1 MSISWMRGKF
11 ILLIKM
17 IQDKFCYLCDYIGL
31 LALNKW
37 GDGWSESHCSYD
49 RKMHDDSEKCAS
61 KHECYKEQGSRSSRM
76 GKSYNELKLQEYCAK
91 WLRKNLKKFLFVAF
105 EIIMLICSYIIPLF
119 RSSKRTRHFLNFFLV
134 HCGNI
139 WRWQ

>member
-1 MSISWMRGKF
+1 MSNSWMRGKF
-11 ILLIKM
+11 IILIKM

-61 KHECYKEQGSRSSRM
+61 KHECYKEQGSRSWM
-76 GKSYNELKLQEYCAK
+76 GESK
-91 WLRKNLKKFLFVAF
+91 WTRISIIVQNVDSKTKKIFISF
-105 EIIMLICSYIIPLF
+105 EIFMLTAT
-119 RSSKRTRHFLNFFLV
+119 SSFSSTCTAHFFKKIV
-134 HCGNI
+134 GYCVDI
-139 WRWQ
+139 WWQQPNWGLS